1 MNPNKFKSD
10 IKKFR
15 ILLIILTIIH
25 LAFILLFIGGFDL
38 IVNYGILDIAVIWL
52 WIFSTVAGAV
62 ILWIFRT
69 IFTFIVMR
77 YEGKHMLIT
86 PKKNFDNILMILFTG
101 IIGLWLWIPN
111 KKEVDQ
117 IIKKAFPSSE
127 VEKSPNLNP
136 Q

>member
-10 IKKFR
+10 IRKFR

-25 LAFILLFIGGFDL
+25 LAFILLLIGGFAL
-38 IVNYGILDIAVIWL
+38 IVNYRILDIAVIWL
-52 WIFSTVAGAV
+52 WIFSTVAAAV
-62 ILWIFRT
+62 ILWILRT
-69 IFTFIVMR
+69 IFTFMVMR
-77 YEGKHMLIT
+77 YEKKHMLIT

-101 IIGLWLWIPN
+101 IIGLWLWFPN
-111 KKEVDQ
+111 QKEVDQ

-127 VEKSPNLNP
+127 VEKPLNLNP